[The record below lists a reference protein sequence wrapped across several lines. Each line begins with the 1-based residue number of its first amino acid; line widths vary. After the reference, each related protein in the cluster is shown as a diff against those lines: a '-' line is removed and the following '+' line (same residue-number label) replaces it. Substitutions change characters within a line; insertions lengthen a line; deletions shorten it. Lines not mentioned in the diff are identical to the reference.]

1 MVPFESEVVNHL
13 SRNDSLKKIFYFDTL
28 KQKLCKTGI
37 FINLLRLFET
47 SDDFE
52 RRSSNQQKQYI
63 FDCCMLCFDS
73 SQSSFAL
80 GLELLTNLDSKGSK
94 ISVFWKATT
103 SKIFCWNWTFNQY
116 LHKYE
121 ANGSILFVSTV
132 SFIHK
137 ILSRLADSTVIFHS
151 DEVSPEG
158 SVIIV
163 KKSHSK
169 TKKASAYKKKSS
181 KRYNLYEWVSVSW
194 LRLVV

>member
-1 MVPFESEVVNHL
+1 MTIL
-13 SRNDSLKKIFYFDTL
+13 SDNLQISWNSISLIVA
-28 KQKLCKTGI
+28 
-37 FINLLRLFET
+37 
-47 SDDFE
+47 
-52 RRSSNQQKQYI
+52 
-63 FDCCMLCFDS
+63 CCAFDS

-121 ANGSILFVSTV
+121 ANGSIFFVSTV